1 MYNKLEKE
9 LVEIFNKNDFLGAFK
24 SKQKKVLKF
33 NNKYNYNLRIVYP
46 GYKTKVEEDKVKAY
60 DYRVDYNG
68 VPVSHVNLV
77 VDLYNKIVQAPQFK
91 DKLELFIKQI
101 AINGM
106 NINLEQYKEIELYN
120 FVPPSKN
127 LLEKVNFIHKKLE
140 KKYLI
145 ECNIGKN
152 YSLRELSILI
162 PLIVL
167 QEDINY
173 PMPIYEGR
181 RMSFYRYLEA
191 IYGVDIEIL
200 IKRTLSHSRPKL
212 FNQLNYKEIIELKLD
227 NKNLIN
233 I

>member
-9 LVEIFNKNDFLGAFK
+9 LIEMFNKNDFLGAFK
-24 SKQKKVLKF
+24 SNKKKALRF

-46 GYKTKVEEDKVKAY
+46 GYKTQVGEGKVKAY

-68 VPVSHVNLV
+68 IPVSHVNLV
-77 VDLYNKIVQAPQFK
+77 VDLYNKVVQAPQLK

-106 NINLEQYKEIELYN
+106 NINLEQYKEIEDYN
-120 FVPPSKN
+120 FAPPSSE
-127 LLEKVNFIHKKLE
+127 LLEKVDFLHKKLK
-140 KKYLI
+140 KKYLVKGNI
-145 ECNIGKN
+145 EKN
-152 YSLRELSILI
+152 YSLGELSILI

-191 IYGVDIEIL
+191 IYGVNIEIL
-200 IKRTLSHSRPKL
+200 IKRTLSHNRPKL
-212 FNQLNYKEIIELKLD
+212 FDELNYKEIIELDLD